1 MEEKNMVKGSFG
13 EKLNKIIIKFS
24 NNIIVKT
31 VANGMML
38 ILPVTI
44 IGSLLMVVQMI
55 PHLPDIVNRACLL
68 GITVTS
74 NFIAVYILLGMSYVL
89 AKELK
94 SDIPTAMILSV
105 ATFLIL
111 TPITPFDIGGEK
123 PVQAI
128 ELNYLGSK
136 GIFVAMITAVLST
149 WIFSKLAEKKLSF
162 KMPDSVPPFISRTF
176 EAIIPAAILF
186 VGAIVVS
193 SLFSITKYGNIHD
206 FIYSLLQTPLEKLG
220 GSIWSALFIMFLSEL
235 LWWFGIH
242 GSNVTSSI
250 LAVLYA
256 APAYANMEAVAAG
269 EVPQNILNQFFLD
282 VYKGPRALAL
292 AVILIFICKSSKFKS
307 IGKISV
313 IPSVF
318 GITEPMKFGIPQI
331 LNPVLF
337 IPLTLAAPMCIGI
350 AYVATIIGFL
360 PITSIGIPRNMPTFV
375 TGFLANGW
383 QGLLVQVVQFV
394 AVLALYYPFMK
405 KLDTDEVA
413 IEKEQTEQV
422 NE

>member
-1 MEEKNMVKGSFG
+1 MAKESFG
-13 EKLNKIIIKFS
+13 EKLNKVVIKFS
-24 NNIIVKT
+24 NNLIIKT

-38 ILPVTI
+38 ILPITI

-55 PHLPDIVNRACLL
+55 PHLPEVVNQACTL

-74 NFIAVYILLGMSYVL
+74 NFIAIYILLGLAYVL

-94 SDIPTAMILSV
+94 SDIPTSMILSV

-111 TPITPFDIGGEK
+111 TPVTSFDIGGEK
-123 PVQAI
+123 PSLAV
-128 ELNYLGSK
+128 ELGYLGSK
-136 GIFVAMITAVLST
+136 GIFVAMITAILST
-149 WIFSKLAEKKLSF
+149 WIFAKLAEKKLSF

-186 VGAIVVS
+186 VGAIIIS
-193 SLFSITKYGNIHD
+193 SLFAATKYGNIHD

-242 GSNVTSSI
+242 GSNVTASI

-269 EVPQNILNQFFLD
+269 EVPHNILNQFFLD
-282 VYKGPRALAL
+282 VYKGPRALAV
-292 AVILIFICKSSKFKS
+292 AVILIFICRSSKFKS

-313 IPSVF
+313 VPSIF

-331 LNPVLF
+331 LNPLLF

-360 PITSIGIPRNMPTFV
+360 PVTSIGIPKNMPTFV

-383 QGLLVQVVQFV
+383 RGLLVQVIQFI

-405 KLDTDEVA
+405 KLDLDEVA
-413 IEKEQTEQV
+413 IEKEQTDGL